1 MTTDH
6 ERREGQWPVLPVN
19 DPMSADPLHLAD
31 PKTDTAG
38 RVIHLPPRVQEALR
52 AHRVRQAT
60 ERLASGREW
69 RHTGL
74 VFTTA
79 DGEPVAE
86 QTAHW
91 VLARACERAGIR
103 HVSNHDLRRFAAT
116 TITDAI
122 GRDAAQRVLGHT
134 SATMTDRY
142 VSRTDDVLS
151 RAANALE
158 AALG

>member
-1 MTTDH
+1 VAQLTVTFQLQRINGEH
-6 ERREGQWPVLPVN
+6 VLT
-19 DPMSADPLHLAD
+19 D

-52 AHRVRQAT
+52 THRVRQAA

-91 VLARACERAGIR
+91 VLARACERAGTR
-103 HVSNHDLRRFAAT
+103 HVSLHDMRRWALT
-116 TITDAI
+116 EVESRL
-122 GRDAAQRVLGHT
+122 GREAAQRMGGHANPHET
-134 SATMTDRY
+134 ERYITATNRMLAD
-142 VSRTDDVLS
+142 
-151 RAANALE
+151 AALALE
-158 AALG
+158 EALG